1 MLKLQNMK
9 LVKKLLANPNKLLK
23 WFLSLSW
30 KKKIIVVIL
39 AIILVSIAIS
49 QIIALTKPP
58 GYTLAK
64 AEKQNITEIVTE
76 TGNISSGGIA
86 HIFSPTNGLVS
97 EIYVTNGDTVIDGQD
112 LLKVESTATV
122 QEQQSAY
129 ANYLT
134 AVATLNA
141 AKSNLNVLRSSM
153 YTQWET
159 FRNLATNDTYEDGD
173 NNPKTQNRE
182 ATEFQVAQDNWLAA
196 EAKYKD
202 QQTVVGQASAAV
214 SSTWLAYQATQ
225 NAVIKAVTNGTVTNL
240 SVALGSTVEAQT
252 ALLTATPVLTIANLT
267 TTEIV
272 VSLSETD
279 ITKVKE
285 NQKVTIDVSSVNDKT
300 YNGIIRRVDT
310 VGSDDQGVI
319 RYNAYVEVTD
329 PDESLRPGMSADVQ
343 IITKEINNVLTVP
356 NSAVKPYQGGRAV
369 RVINPV
375 NKQIEYIPVE
385 IGVRGEEYTQILKGI
400 EEGREVVTA
409 LSNEQIQRPGLF

>member
-1 MLKLQNMK
+1 
-9 LVKKLLANPNKLLK
+9 
-23 WFLSLSW
+23 
-30 KKKIIVVIL
+30 
-39 AIILVSIAIS
+39 
-49 QIIALTKPP
+49 
-58 GYTLAK
+58 
-64 AEKQNITEIVTE
+64 
-76 TGNISSGGIA
+76 
-86 HIFSPTNGLVS
+86 
-97 EIYVTNGDTVIDGQD
+97 
-112 LLKVESTATV
+112 
-122 QEQQSAY
+122 
-129 ANYLT
+129 
-134 AVATLNA
+134 
-141 AKSNLNVLRSSM
+141 M

>member
-9 LVKKLLANPNKLLK
+9 LFKKLLANPSKLLK

-30 KKKIIVVIL
+30 KKKIVVVIL

-49 QIIALTKPP
+49 QITALTKPP
-58 GYTLAK
+58 GYTLAR
-64 AEKQNITEIVTE
+64 AEKRNITEIVTE

-97 EIYVTNGDTVIDGQD
+97 EIYVSNGMAVTDGQD

-122 QEQQSAY
+122 QEQQAAY

-141 AKSNLNVLRSSM
+141 AKSNLNTLRASM
-153 YTQWET
+153 YDAWDDH
-159 FRNLATNDTYEDGD
+159 RNLATNDTYETGDGVAR
-173 NNPKTQNRE
+173 TENRT
-182 ATEFQVAQDNWLAA
+182 AAEFQISQDSWLAA

-225 NAVIKAVTNGTVTNL
+225 NAVIKAVTNGTVANL

-252 ALLTATPVLTIANLT
+252 ALLSATPVLTIANLT

-285 NQKVTIDVSSVNDKT
+285 NQKVTIDVSAVNDKT

-310 VGSDDQGVI
+310 VGSDNQGVI
-319 RYNAYVEVTD
+319 RYNAYIEVTD
-329 PDESLRPGMSADVQ
+329 PDENLRPGMSADVQ
-343 IITKEINNVLTVP
+343 IITKEISNVLTVP

-369 RVINPV
+369 RVINPA
-375 NKQIEYIPVE
+375 NKQIEYIPVV
-385 IGVRGEEYTQILKGI
+385 IGVRGEQYTQILKGI